1 MSRLS
6 FISFCVEQ
14 YAKHAHKTSDE
25 IYKLF
30 KDEKVLDFLKED
42 YDDLHGMGMEAL
54 MQMFD
59 EYLKDNEAKSPKCE
73 HHQVRA
79 LIIPEVARLI
89 AKRFGISES
98 EALSRF
104 YKSAT
109 AQNLADE
116 ENGLYGQSALFIFGQ
131 YLEETDTRGA
141 TVCSKPRL
149 GVEIRL

>member
-1 MSRLS
+1 MSKTS
-6 FISFCVEQ
+6 FKAFCVEF
-14 YAKHAHKTSDE
+14 YANHTGKTGPE
-25 IYKLF
+25 VYAEF
-30 KDEKVLDFLKED
+30 EKSGLLKELDDD
-42 YDDLHGMGMEAL
+42 YEDLHGMGMEAL

-79 LIIPEVARLI
+79 LIVPEVPRLI
-89 AKRFGISES
+89 AKRFGIFES

-104 YKSAT
+104 CKSAT

-131 YLEETDTRGA
+131 YLEEMEMR
-141 TVCSKPRL
+141 S
-149 GVEIRL
+149 